1 MCKIKFLKFK
11 IIPMLLQGLTVAQA
25 RSMKEYY
32 DNIDQ
37 RDPRQ
42 SCERCL
48 IMLDDVVPSSAYNS
62 M

>member
-1 MCKIKFLKFK
+1 MCKIKFLKF
-11 IIPMLLQGLTVAQA
+11 IIILIMLLQGLTVAQA

-42 SCERCL
+42 TCERCL
-48 IMLDDVVPSSAYNS
+48 IMLEGVVPCSA
-62 M
+62 